1 MNNEHTA
8 IYPGTFDPITNGHLD
23 VIRRAVRIFEKVVVV
38 IARNPAKEPM
48 FSIEERRVMIEEA
61 VTDIPGVEV
70 DVLEGLAVEGASK
83 HDAAVLIRGL
93 RAVSDFEYEFQMALM
108 NRHLAPNLDTVYLM
122 PNEEYTYLNSTI
134 IKGVARHGGNISRFV
149 PPGVER
155 MLFAKYRAKK

>member
-1 MNNEHTA
+1 M
-8 IYPGTFDPITNGHLD
+8 
-23 VIRRAVRIFEKVVVV
+23 
-38 IARNPAKEPM
+38 
-48 FSIEERRVMIEEA
+48 
-61 VTDIPGVEV
+61 
-70 DVLEGLAVEGASK
+70 
-83 HDAAVLIRGL
+83 
-93 RAVSDFEYEFQMALM
+93 SDFEYEFQMALM

>member
-83 HDAAVLIRGL
+83 HDAAVLIRGC
-93 RAVSDFEYEFQMALM
+93 
-108 NRHLAPNLDTVYLM
+108 AP
-122 PNEEYTYLNSTI
+122 
-134 IKGVARHGGNISRFV
+134 
-149 PPGVER
+149 
-155 MLFAKYRAKK
+155 